1 MQNNNPLN
9 FMNPLPASGISV
21 SGDRD
26 SILPP
31 SSVISNAGGNRPIS
45 GDSAR
50 ANIGEIPMTSSRPN
64 DIGTSRTEDRSRSGY
79 SAFIGGAG
87 GNRMNLSEAKRMP
100 PSFSMV
106 PGIPQQSAA
115 SLSSTGSSADMAISS
130 AREQAA
136 AVRRNNNQ
144 TSSVLANAFSWNP
157 PEESKPLPAH
167 RFGSHGQ

>member
-1 MQNNNPLN
+1 MTNNPLN
-9 FMNPLPASGISV
+9 LMNPTSGISV

-31 SSVISNAGGNRPIS
+31 SSVISNAGTNRPIS

-64 DIGTSRTEDRSRSGY
+64 DIGTSRTDDRSRSGY
-79 SAFIGGAG
+79 SAFIGG
-87 GNRMNLSEAKRMP
+87 NRINLSEAKRMP

-130 AREQAA
+130 ARDQAG
-136 AVRRNNNQ
+136 VPRRNNNQ

-167 RFGSHGQ
+167 RFGSHT